1 MGYRTVAKFGVLLSV
16 ILFCIGVGLYG
27 FARLNAAD
35 KDKDIDL
42 VSWVPDDCIGVMET
56 DNIDFFMNAFSR
68 MAYAAQLDT
77 LHRVGLIKTILND
90 IIPYISSSDHGIS
103 NEVNQMMVS
112 FHAPSGSSRDLVAYF
127 RLGKPERKKLLPV
140 PAALTA
146 RKGAMIPANGM

>member
-68 MAYAAQLDT
+68 MAYAAQA
-77 LHRVGLIKTILND
+77 G
-90 IIPYISSSDHGIS
+90 YASSGGTDQDHS
-103 NEVNQMMVS
+103 Q
-112 FHAPSGSSRDLVAYF
+112 
-127 RLGKPERKKLLPV
+127 
-140 PAALTA
+140 
-146 RKGAMIPANGM
+146 

>member
-56 DNIDFFMNAFSR
+56 DNIDFFMNAFHGW
-68 MAYAAQLDT
+68 LT
-77 LHRVGLIKTILND
+77 L
-90 IIPYISSSDHGIS
+90 
-103 NEVNQMMVS
+103 
-112 FHAPSGSSRDLVAYF
+112 PSWIRFIGWD
-127 RLGKPERKKLLPV
+127 
-140 PAALTA
+140 
-146 RKGAMIPANGM
+146 

>member
-56 DNIDFFMNAFSR
+56 DQRKNLRDSHLTHKFS
-68 MAYAAQLDT
+68 
-77 LHRVGLIKTILND
+77 
-90 IIPYISSSDHGIS
+90 
-103 NEVNQMMVS
+103 
-112 FHAPSGSSRDLVAYF
+112 
-127 RLGKPERKKLLPV
+127 
-140 PAALTA
+140 TA
-146 RKGAMIPANGM
+146 